1 MITMFVT
8 YAGDTN
14 TPFNR
19 ARWINVHLPLVRACW
34 GPYGLE
40 RVGGFFP
47 GDDGVGL
54 IAVAA
59 CVFRDK
65 QAMEAALASPRTAEV
80 MADVGLVTAVKPQ
93 RSLAMPL

>member
-8 YAGDTN
+8 YAGN
-14 TPFNR
+14 AETPFNR
-19 ARWINVHLPLVRACW
+19 EHWIKVHMPLVRQCW

-40 RVGGFFP
+40 RVDGFFP

-65 QAMEAALASPRTAEV
+65 HAMDAALASPETAQV
-80 MADVGLVTAVKPQ
+80 MADVDLVTAVKPQ
-93 RSLAMPL
+93 RSLALPL